1 MRIGFGAVRV
11 TVMGIWRRRPGRDE
25 NYGISAGQRFL
36 SAGRKTA
43 VWEVVSVARYPG
55 ELAPHARL
63 MRVGTFHDGK
73 TVSLEAL
80 RDRRFYEPA

>member
-1 MRIGFGAVRV
+1 M
-11 TVMGIWRRRPGRDE
+11 VMGIWRRRPGRDE

-36 SAGRKTA
+36 ATGRKSA
-43 VWEVVSVARYPG
+43 VWEVVAVARYPG
-55 ELAPHARL
+55 DVAPHARL
-63 MRVGTFHDGK
+63 MRVGALHDGK